1 MISWISSKKE
11 YTSYPTT
18 MFNIS
23 SMKGNGY
30 GSFFVDTFGFLKS
43 IHIFSLPFFLGT
55 IIMSDNHV
63 ASSIDWMN
71 PIANNLSIY
80 FLIVVA

>member
-1 MISWISSKKE
+1 MISRISSKKE
-11 YTSYPTT
+11 YTSYPAT

-23 SMKGNGY
+23 FVKGNGY
-30 GSFFVDTFGFLKS
+30 GSFFVATYGFLKS

-55 IIMSDNHV
+55 TIMGDNHV
-63 ASSIDWMN
+63 VYFIDWMN

-80 FLIVVA
+80 FLTVVA

>member
-1 MISWISSKKE
+1 
-11 YTSYPTT
+11 
-18 MFNIS
+18 
-23 SMKGNGY
+23 
-30 GSFFVDTFGFLKS
+30 
-43 IHIFSLPFFLGT
+43 
-55 IIMSDNHV
+55 MSDNHV